1 MKNRAPYR
9 YGVVL
14 RKECLEDKTSMAETC
29 FDGGKERTNDTWG
42 PLLLVSPPHSTQKK
56 NQSFLVIE
64 NARKTRQEAKR
75 SNKCREQGE
84 KILEY
89 GRRGQGERTHRPTT
103 AKEAASQ
110 ATPRQA
116 QWSRPPSQSASALA
130 AFRNP
135 ALTAISAWPSPSPS
149 APPPAAAAPA
159 AARSSTATAA
169 AAEDDRA
176 AIPPTRES
184 ARTFRNRRLLP
195 PKPPPFR
202 QQRSRAGQEVLGSG
216 CCGLTSQLAPAQVL
230 LLLLLHFNAMG
241 TRRGKGGREGVGVRG
256 VLRGM
261 RFCGGA
267 GDSDVTVVAFGGQPL
282 LCAQRGE
289 IGEDQSI
296 ALAVS
301 IGWWWW

>member
-1 MKNRAPYR
+1 MGSSAS
-9 YGVVL
+9 
-14 RKECLEDKTSMAETC
+14 CLPTT
-29 FDGGKERTNDTWG
+29 
-42 PLLLVSPPHSTQKK
+42 LHSKKK

-84 KILEY
+84 KIPEY